1 MRRIIYFSVLLCA
14 AIGLI
19 SCSRS
24 ENANTSNTLNTNV
37 ANTTAAR
44 NVNANTAATGS
55 AASLDAADRT
65 FVNEAAVGGMAE
77 VQLGQLAVKNAKSPD
92 VKNFG
97 QRMIDDHTRAN
108 NELKQ
113 LAASK
118 GITLPADLDAKHKET
133 VDRLSKLT
141 GEQFDKAYMKDMVE
155 DHTKDVADFRKEASE
170 AGNPDVKA
178 FAAKTLPTLE
188 EHLNLAKSIDSK
200 VQKEK

>member
-1 MRRIIYFSVLLCA
+1 M
-14 AIGLI
+14 
-19 SCSRS
+19 
-24 ENANTSNTLNTNV
+24 
-37 ANTTAAR
+37 
-44 NVNANTAATGS
+44 NANTAATGS
-55 AASLDAADRT
+55 AASLTPADRT

-97 QRMIDDHTRAN
+97 QRMVDDHTRVN
-108 NELKQ
+108 NDLKQ
-113 LAASK
+113 LASSK
-118 GITLPADLDAKHKET
+118 GITLPTDLDTKHKET

-141 GEQFDKAYMKDMVE
+141 GEQFDKAYMNDMIE

-170 AGNPDVKA
+170 AGDPDVKA

-188 EHLNLAKSIDSK
+188 EHLALAKSINSK